1 MSDNASVINLSIV
14 AVVVLLGGLLGL
26 FVLASTL
33 VYFVLTGVGLVLLV
47 YVCYRVFARLGGY
60 KPVATPVRSSMS
72 DFVFMCVVV
81 AIASAIPILAFI
93 YFYELAVGSL
103 PTILMFGLSFVTTS
117 VFDSINNV
125 YGVYPELMGSLVTT
139 AIALA
144 IGVPVSIG
152 VAVFLS
158 EISPGRLR
166 PVLSFLVE
174 MLAAVPSVVYGIWGL
189 FILAPFLTHHVYPG
203 VEHYL
208 GFIPIFSCPDTF
220 KPCYFYTNDVMSA
233 GIILSIMMIPI
244 IAAISRDALQSVP
257 DSQREAAYA
266 LGATKSEA
274 VNMSV
279 LSYARPGVVAA
290 VFLGFARAYGETM
303 AVTFLIGNATV
314 FSASLFSP
322 GYTLAAIIANQ
333 FTEAT
338 GPLNTS
344 ALIEAGL
351 LLLIVSFAASFLGR
365 LIIRRFVKSREAAS
379 LI

>member
-1 MSDNASVINLSIV
+1 MSGNASIVRLSII
-14 AVVVLLGGLLGL
+14 AAILLLAGLLVL
-26 FVLASTL
+26 FVLASAPL
-33 VYFVLTGVGLVLLV
+33 YFALTSVGLVLFL
-47 YVCYRVFARLGGY
+47 YVCYRIIAQLGGQRT
-60 KPVATPVRSSMS
+60 VAAPRRSSLG
-72 DFVFMCVVV
+72 DLVFMCIVVV
-81 AIASAIPILAFI
+81 IASAIPILSLI
-93 YFYELAVGSL
+93 YFYELISGSL
-103 PTILMFGLSFVTTS
+103 PTILAFGFSFVTTS

-139 AIALA
+139 AIALL

-158 EISPGRLR
+158 EVSPGRIR
-166 PVLSFLVE
+166 PILSFLVE

-189 FILAPFLTHHVYPG
+189 FILAPFLTHDVYPN

-220 KPCYFYTNDVMSA
+220 KPCYFYTTDVMSA

-279 LSYARPGVVAA
+279 LSYARPGVIAA

-314 FSASLFSP
+314 FTASLFSP

-351 LLLIVSFAASFLGR
+351 LLLAVSFAASFLGR
-365 LIIRRFVKSREAAS
+365 LIIRKFVKSREASS